1 MRPIGRIERASAN
14 LAHMLYRVAAIFI
27 AIAVF
32 TSPVSAQERVTVGTT
47 RDARNGAL
55 FLAAARGYFKAEGL
69 KLQMRAYPNPS
80 AVVEALKIGDVDL
93 AVTAFSATA
102 FELAGD
108 GAIRAIAAQVREKS
122 GHEGNVILASVGA
135 FTRGLRK
142 LPNLAG
148 KVAAITELG
157 SVFHYQ
163 LGRIAEH
170 EHFSLGGL
178 TLKSVASIDAV
189 VAAVADNKV
198 DAAVLPALY
207 ARDMLLAGQ
216 ARLVGFYSDI
226 GEQELGALFAS
237 AKTLQ
242 NRRPMVEKFVR
253 AYRRGAA
260 DYVAAFLHYDRY
272 HKRILAANS
281 KGAGVLIAHYVF
293 PGRNAENAGRAVSDN
308 AYDMD
313 AQARLN
319 VTDIASQIAWYKA
332 QGLIDQKID
341 AAKVIDSSFA
351 K

>member
-1 MRPIGRIERASAN
+1 MIRLC
-14 LAHMLYRVAAIFI
+14 LAMLIFAAGLC
-27 AIAVF
+27 A
-32 TSPVSAQERVTVGTT
+32 PVSAQERVTVGTT

-69 KLQMRAYPNPS
+69 KIEMRAYPNP
-80 AVVEALKIGDVDL
+80 AAAVEALKIGDVAL

-102 FELAGD
+102 FNLAGQ
-108 GAIRAIAAQVREKS
+108 GAITAIAAQAREKP
-122 GHEGNVILASVGA
+122 GHEGNVVLASVMA

-157 SVFHYQ
+157 SEFHYQ
-163 LGRIAEH
+163 LGSIAEH
-170 EHFSLGGL
+170 EHFSLGGM
-178 TLKSVASIDAV
+178 TLKPLASIDAV
-189 VAAVADNKV
+189 VAAVADNKA
-198 DAAVLPALY
+198 DTAILPALY

-226 GEQELGALFAS
+226 GAQELGALFAS

-242 NRRPMVEKFVR
+242 NRRAMVEKFVR
-253 AYRRGAA
+253 AYRHGAA
-260 DYVAAFLHYDRY
+260 DYAAAFLHYDRH
-272 HKRILAANS
+272 HKRILKTTS
-281 KGAGVLIAHYVF
+281 QEAGMLIAHYVF

-319 VTDIASQIAWYKA
+319 LADIAHQIAWYKA
-332 QGLIDQKID
+332 QGLIDKKVD
-341 AAKVIDSSFA
+341 AAKVVDSSFA